1 MGGWGWLPPVP
12 AQPRYSSSHSP
23 GLDSR
28 IVTSSTL
35 IPTRLDRCLRARE
48 CGRVHP
54 DRNQFRRY
62 HRDLRHHGYGRLG
75 CKPAGRRAT
84 LGASKSAD
92 FVVQVAIPSIAGEGD
107 SDVAVFTVRSAS
119 VPSVFAEAELTT
131 TAAAG
136 KIFMP
141 LVLDGIPPHSLL

>member
-1 MGGWGWLPPVP
+1 
-12 AQPRYSSSHSP
+12 
-23 GLDSR
+23 
-28 IVTSSTL
+28 
-35 IPTRLDRCLRARE
+35 
-48 CGRVHP
+48 
-54 DRNQFRRY
+54 
-62 HRDLRHHGYGRLG
+62 
-75 CKPAGRRAT
+75 
-84 LGASKSAD
+84 
-92 FVVQVAIPSIAGEGD
+92 VQVAIPSIAGEGD